1 MISETWYKV
10 RAPAYFAAGA
20 VVAIDQLTKWLVLS
34 ALDEPPF
41 GMVVLP
47 MFNLVLVHN
56 KGISFGMFNQE
67 SELGAWVLIA
77 LAAAIVIG
85 LLVWMRQLRSP
96 WPITAIGLVIG
107 GAVGN
112 SIDRLRIGAVVDFLD
127 FHVLDY
133 HWPAF
138 NAADTAIV
146 IGVGMLLIDG
156 LFQRKELVQ

>member
-1 MISETWYKV
+1 MRV
-10 RAPAYFAAGA
+10 PAYTAAGA
-20 VVAIDQLTKWLVLS
+20 VVAIDQLSKWLVLS
-34 ALDEPPF
+34 ALDEQPF
-41 GMVVLP
+41 GIVVLP
-47 MFNLVLVHN
+47 FFNLALVWN
-56 KGISFGMFNQE
+56 RGISFGMFNQE
-67 SELGAWVLIA
+67 SELGPWLLIA

-85 LLVWMRQLRSP
+85 LFVWMRQLRSP

-112 SIDRLRIGAVVDFLD
+112 SIDRMRFGAVVDFLD

-146 IGVGMLLIDG
+146 VGVGMLLLDG